1 MFEWYDFIPFGSLAG
16 VIAQPF
22 FSKADPITDLIFALL
37 AFSAGFIVRPLG
49 APVFGRSGDRIGRK
63 YTFLVT
69 ILVMGL
75 ATFLER
81 FQANRDSVPLARLGV
96 GSTTRP
102 SRNQTESEPGQACS
116 PVRKRNKPKTH
127 GAFSDSG

>member
-1 MFEWYDFIPFGSLAG
+1 M
-16 VIAQPF
+16 
-22 FSKADPITDLIFALL
+22 
-37 AFSAGFIVRPLG
+37 RPLG

-81 FQANRDSVPLARLGV
+81 FPANSDRVALGRGPVGTQFRWDSVPLGLGPA
-96 GSTTRP
+96 G
-102 SRNQTESEPGQACS
+102 
-116 PVRKRNKPKTH
+116 
-127 GAFSDSG
+127 